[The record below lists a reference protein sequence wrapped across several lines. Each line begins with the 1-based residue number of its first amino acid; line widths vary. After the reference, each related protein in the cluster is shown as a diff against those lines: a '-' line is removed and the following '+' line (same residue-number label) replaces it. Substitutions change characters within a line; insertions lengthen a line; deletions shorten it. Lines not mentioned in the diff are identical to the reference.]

1 MGTNIKDFIK
11 DLSPEALNNL
21 RERLLSVARDYE
33 PWADMMYW
41 SGGGDHGVHDFPL
54 DINQIER
61 IDITV
66 AARE

>member
-1 MGTNIKDFIK
+1 MELKME
-11 DLSPEALNNL
+11 DLAKLKG
-21 RERLLSVARDYE
+21 RLLTVCREYE

>member
-33 PWADMMYW
+33 PWADMMLL
-41 SGGGDHGVHDFPL
+41 GGAGDNGPYDFPFAL
-54 DINQIER
+54 DQVER
-61 IDITV
+61 IDITTEG
-66 AARE
+66 A